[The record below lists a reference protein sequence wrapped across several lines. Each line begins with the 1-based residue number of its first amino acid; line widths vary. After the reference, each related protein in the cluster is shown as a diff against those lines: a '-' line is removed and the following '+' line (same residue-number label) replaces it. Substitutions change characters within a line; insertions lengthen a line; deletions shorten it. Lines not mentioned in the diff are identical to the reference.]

1 MNIILDPWRPFIF
14 IFYFFFGGGTKLGQ
28 NQYCESA
35 FYGFSNIS
43 TTILEEQLFWDI
55 FRLKAVSGHFQSMAD
70 FWAGQNV
77 GRAGQQRRPEVEKRF
92 SKLQHPIPV

>member
-1 MNIILDPWRPFIF
+1 MTMYMNIILDPWRPFILF
-14 IFYFFFGGGTKLGQ
+14 IYFFFWGGKGKIGQ

-35 FYGFSNIS
+35 FYGFSNIG
-43 TTILEEQLFWDI
+43 TTILEEQLSWDI

-77 GRAGQQRRPEVEKRF
+77 GRAGHQRWPQVEKRF
-92 SKLQHPIPV
+92 SKL